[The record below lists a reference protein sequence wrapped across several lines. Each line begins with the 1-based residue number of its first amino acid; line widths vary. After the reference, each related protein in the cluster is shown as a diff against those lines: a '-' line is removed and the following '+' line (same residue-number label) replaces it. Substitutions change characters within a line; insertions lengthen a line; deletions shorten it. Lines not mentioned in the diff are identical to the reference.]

1 MLSPVFQNS
10 RYIPEVTTEFPRQT
24 VVSSGKQIRSNFNM
38 KTVTRWLVALVIPFA
53 VAAVAHA
60 ADFEEGKQYV
70 ALANPQ
76 PTSTPD
82 KVEVV
87 ELFWYGCPH
96 CNELEPFVMSW
107 LANKPEDVEFVRMP
121 AILGGGWELLAKAY
135 YTAEL
140 LGVVDKVHH
149 ALFDAIHKQRQK
161 FRNEADVQALF
172 SNQGVSAE
180 DFTKTFNSFA
190 VVVKTNNA
198 RQMTRRYAISGVPTL
213 IVNGKYSTSGSLA
226 GGSHNIMNVVN
237 FLVERERAALQPAAP
252 AAKTAAGTAN

>member
-1 MLSPVFQNS
+1 
-10 RYIPEVTTEFPRQT
+10 
-24 VVSSGKQIRSNFNM
+24 M
-38 KTVTRWLVALVIPFA
+38 KTVTRWLLALMFPIAAVALV
-53 VAAVAHA
+53 HA
-60 ADFEEGKQYV
+60 GEFEEGKQYV

-76 PTSTPD
+76 PTSSAD

-96 CNELEPFVMSW
+96 CNDLEPFVVDW
-107 LANKPEDVEFVRMP
+107 LAKQPEDVQFVRMP
-121 AILGGGWELLAKAY
+121 AILGQGWELLAKAY

-140 LGVVDKVHH
+140 LGVEDKVHH

-172 SNQGVSAE
+172 SNQGVPAE
-180 DFTKTFNSFA
+180 DFKKTFNSFA

-226 GGSHNIMNVVN
+226 GSSRNIMDVVSY
-237 FLVERERAALQPAAP
+237 LVERERAALQPA
-252 AAKTAAGTAN
+252 TAAETGAGAAN

>member
-1 MLSPVFQNS
+1 
-10 RYIPEVTTEFPRQT
+10 
-24 VVSSGKQIRSNFNM
+24 M
-38 KTVTRWLVALVIPFA
+38 KTVTGWLLALIVPFA
-53 VAAVAHA
+53 VMAGATYAG
-60 ADFEEGKQYV
+60 DFEEGKQYV

-96 CNELEPFVMSW
+96 CNELEPFVTEW
-107 LANKPEDVEFVRMP
+107 LAKQPEDVEFVRMP

-180 DFTKTFNSFA
+180 DFRKTFNSFA

-226 GGSHNIMNVVN
+226 GGSRNIMEVVT
-237 FLVERERAALQPAAP
+237 FLVDRERDAMQAAP
-252 AAKTAAGTAN
+252 AAETATGAAN